1 MVRQAGF
8 SVEEMLEAGVLVR
21 RSEAIHPRE
30 LREAGYTGEQLR
42 LSGYK
47 PNELRR
53 ELRISM
59 RELKEAG
66 YTAAAL
72 KADGFGPAELRE
84 AGFDLASIRRA
95 GFSAAQLHR
104 KGGYVPHVH
113 PYRAPPDALPDRLLM
128 TSDDL

>member
-1 MVRQAGF
+1 
-8 SVEEMLEAGVLVR
+8 MLEAGVLVH

-84 AGFDLASIRRA
+84 AGFDLAGIRRA

-113 PYRAPPDALPDRLLM
+113 PYRAPPDALPDGLLM
-128 TSDDL
+128 TSDGL